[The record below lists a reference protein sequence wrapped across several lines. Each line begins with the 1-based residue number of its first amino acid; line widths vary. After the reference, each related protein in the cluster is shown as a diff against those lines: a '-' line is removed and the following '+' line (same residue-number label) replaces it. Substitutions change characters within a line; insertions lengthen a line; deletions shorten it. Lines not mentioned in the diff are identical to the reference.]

1 MCDPVTAT
9 LVVIAVAGAGTAAY
23 GAHQQA
29 SAQKKSAKFK
39 AAVSRNNQVIAKR
52 KAENERKR
60 GKQEERNYR
69 SKLEQIK
76 GKQRSGFAGS
86 GVVVD
91 SDSAFEMLGDTAYL
105 GEIDALTIRN
115 NADQRAYGFEVQAM
129 NFEAQAS
136 SHTAE
141 AKNIH
146 PWFNATNAF
155 LGGASSSAGGVAGS
169 YNAGQAGAGAGGG
182 AAAGGG
188 GAAAGGGGAAAAASD
203 ERLKE
208 NIKKVGVSKSG
219 INIYEFKYKNQPQH
233 VFRGVMAQELLES
246 HKEAV
251 ILGEDKMYSVD
262 YSLIDVNFEQIK

>member
-182 AAAGGG
+182 AAA
-188 GAAAGGGGAAAAASD
+188 SD

>member
-29 SAQKKSAKFK
+29 SAQKKSAKFQ
-39 AAVSRNNQVIAKR
+39 AAVARNNQVIAKR
-52 KAENERKR
+52 KAETERKR

-91 SDSAFEMLGDTAYL
+91 SDTAFEMLGDTAYL

-115 NADQRAYGFEVQAM
+115 NADQRAYGFEVQGM
-129 NFEAQAS
+129 NFEANANAKI
-136 SHTAE
+136 AE

-155 LGGASSSAGGVAGS
+155 LGGASGSAGGIASS
-169 YNAGQAGAGAGGG
+169 YSAGQAGSAGGG

-203 ERLKE
+203 KRLKE

-233 VFRGVMAQELLES
+233 IFRGVIAQELLES

-251 ILGEDKMYSVD
+251 ILGEDKMLSVD

>member
-9 LVVIAVAGAGTAAY
+9 LAVIAVAGAGTAAY

-39 AAVSRNNQVIAKR
+39 AAVARNNSVIAKR
-52 KAENERKR
+52 KADNERSR

-91 SDSAFEMLGDTAYL
+91 SDTAFEMLGDTAYL

-115 NADQRAYGFEVQAM
+115 NSDQRAYGFEVQAM
-129 NFEAQAS
+129 NFEANAS
-136 SHTAE
+136 VATAE

-146 PWFNATNAF
+146 PWFNATNSF
-155 LGGASSSAGGVAGS
+155 LGSANSSAGGIAGS
-169 YNAGQAGAGAGGG
+169 YNAGQAGGGG
-182 AAAGGG
+182 AT
-188 GAAAGGGGAAAAASD
+188 AAASD
-203 ERLKE
+203 ERLKI
-208 NIKKVGVSKSG
+208 NIRKTGTSPSG
-219 INIYEFKYKNQPQH
+219 INIYEFNYRSHPKTLYS
-233 VFRGVMAQELLES
+233 GVIAQEIKKT
-246 HKEAV
+246 HPEAV
-251 ILGEDKMYSVD
+251 ITNDYGFMSVN
-262 YSLIDVNFEQIK
+262 YNLIDVEFEKLR